1 MRCFCFEMDAICT
14 DFARKTTGWAT
25 NCSVSGGFSS
35 TQVQQYESAVKQAE
49 TCGGGGWGCWWLAS
63 LLLGATWKPSKWAL
77 QKKRS
82 LPSTNSKGQAVS
94 CCRRVNLSIQWW
106 LSTFHDFW
114 IFEGTVL
121 GIYNEGTSMRCIVLH
136 VSRLCCGLKHL
147 WDGQAVWLSLRL
159 QPWAIPV
166 CIYRYTEQN
175 MVIAMG
181 V

>member
-1 MRCFCFEMDAICT
+1 MP
-14 DFARKTTGWAT
+14 FAPILLGKQLVGPPIAVFRV
-25 NCSVSGGFSS
+25 VSLRLKFNNMSLRWS
-35 TQVQQYESAVKQAE
+35 RLKPV
-49 TCGGGGWGCWWLAS
+49 GGGGWGCWWLAS

>member
-1 MRCFCFEMDAICT
+1 MT
-14 DFARKTTGWAT
+14 
-25 NCSVSGGFSS
+25 S
-35 TQVQQYESAVKQAE
+35 TPI
-49 TCGGGGWGCWWLAS
+49 
-63 LLLGATWKPSKWAL
+63 LLGKQLVGLPIAVFRVVSLRLKFNNMSLRWSRLKPVEGGVGVVDGWPPFSLYTWKPSKWAL
-77 QKKRS
+77 QKERS
-82 LPSTNSKGQAVS
+82 LPNPNIKGQAVS

-106 LSTFHDFW
+106 FSTFHDLW